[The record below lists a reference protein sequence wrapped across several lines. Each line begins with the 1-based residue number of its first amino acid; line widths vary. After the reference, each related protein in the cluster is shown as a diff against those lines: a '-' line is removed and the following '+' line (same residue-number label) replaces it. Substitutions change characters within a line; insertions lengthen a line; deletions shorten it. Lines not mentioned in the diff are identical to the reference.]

1 MDVLDELKLANNT
14 LVYFSSDQGAHVEE
28 VTVKGEVQGGSNGI
42 YKGKKC
48 VRWAVPVASALSP
61 PAQPSLTFFRTSEDL
76 SPVLFFYYA
85 YLFMYLGSP
94 GGSVVKN
101 PSAKLEAQE
110 MRIRFLGGEDPLEV
124 EMATHPCILAWRNP
138 TGRGAWRATV
148 HGVAKSW
155 TRLSDQ
161 RFHFFT

>member
-1 MDVLDELKLANNT
+1 MCSV
-14 LVYFSSDQGAHVEE
+14 
-28 VTVKGEVQGGSNGI
+28 GSACGI
-42 YKGKKC
+42 SAG
-48 VRWAVPVASALSP
+48 PPGSALAP
-61 PAQPSLTFFRTSEDL
+61 FFRTSEDL
-76 SPVLFFYYA
+76 SHVLFFSYA

-148 HGVAKSW
+148 QGVAKSW